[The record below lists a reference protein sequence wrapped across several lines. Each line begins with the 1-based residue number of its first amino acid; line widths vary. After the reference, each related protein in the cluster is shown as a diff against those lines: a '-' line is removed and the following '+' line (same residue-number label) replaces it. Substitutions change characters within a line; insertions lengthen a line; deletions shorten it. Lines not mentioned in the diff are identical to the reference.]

1 MIFAYIGIISITYL
15 SYLTYSLKVY
25 NSLQEEDDIDLQ
37 FTLFDDEDPNNLNRL
52 LMNQRTKKYDNIY
65 NRYYNNIKKNGEKL
79 NGYIMNIIN
88 NKIGEIKRMRN
99 KDYKI
104 VKNDEKLMKK
114 QNIKKENITNSTI
127 SEEIKD
133 IELDTIQNNIK
144 INNSMYNS
152 NNMCSTIDTEEMNI
166 YETDHLNFKS
176 RDSIDLSSDDSDNNV
191 KSIFNNNKNED
202 IV

>member
-25 NSLQEEDDIDLQ
+25 NSLQEDDDIDLK

-52 LMNQRTKKYDNIY
+52 LMEQRTKKYDNIY

-104 VKNDEKLMKK
+104 VKNDDKLV
-114 QNIKKENITNSTI
+114 KKENITNSTI

-133 IELDTIQNNIK
+133 IELDTIQDNIK

-166 YETDHLNFKS
+166 YEKDHLNFKS
-176 RDSIDLSSDDSDNNV
+176 TDSIDLSSDDSDNNV
-191 KSIFNNNKNED
+191 RSILNNNKNED

>member
-1 MIFAYIGIISITYL
+1 MIFTYIGIISITYL

-79 NGYIMNIIN
+79 NSYIMNIIN
-88 NKIGEIKRMRN
+88 NKISEIKRMRN

-104 VKNDEKLMKK
+104 VKNDEKLVKK
-114 QNIKKENITNSTI
+114 ENIKKENITNSTI

-166 YETDHLNFKS
+166 YEKDHLNFKS
-176 RDSIDLSSDDSDNNV
+176 TDSIDLSSDDSDNNV
-191 KSIFNNNKNED
+191 KSILNNNKNED

>member
-25 NSLQEEDDIDLQ
+25 NSLQEEEDIDLQ
-37 FTLFDDEDPNNLNRL
+37 FTLFDDEDSNNLNRL
-52 LMNQRTKKYDNIY
+52 LMNQKTKKYDNIY
-65 NRYYNNIKKNGEKL
+65 SRYYNNIKKNGEKL
-79 NGYIMNIIN
+79 NDYIMNIIN

-104 VKNDEKLMKK
+104 VKNDDKLVKK
-114 QNIKKENITNSTI
+114 ENIKKENITNSTI

-133 IELDTIQNNIK
+133 IELDTIQDNIK

-166 YETDHLNFKS
+166 YERDHLNFKS
-176 RDSIDLSSDDSDNNV
+176 TDSIDLSSDDSDNNV
-191 KSIFNNNKNED
+191 KSILNKNKNED

>member
-25 NSLQEEDDIDLQ
+25 NSLQEDDDIDLK

-52 LMNQRTKKYDNIY
+52 LMEQRTKKYDNLY

-104 VKNDEKLMKK
+104 VKNDDKLV
-114 QNIKKENITNSTI
+114 KKENITNSTI

-133 IELDTIQNNIK
+133 IELDTIQDNIK

-166 YETDHLNFKS
+166 YEKDHLNFKS
-176 RDSIDLSSDDSDNNV
+176 TDSIDLSSDDSDNNV
-191 KSIFNNNKNED
+191 RSILNNNKNED

>member
-15 SYLTYSLKVY
+15 SYLTYSIKVY
-25 NSLQEEDDIDLQ
+25 NSLQEDDDIDLK

-52 LMNQRTKKYDNIY
+52 LMEQRTKKYDNLY

-104 VKNDEKLMKK
+104 VKNDDKLV
-114 QNIKKENITNSTI
+114 KKENITNSTI

-133 IELDTIQNNIK
+133 IELDTIQDNIK

-166 YETDHLNFKS
+166 YEKDHLNFKS
-176 RDSIDLSSDDSDNNV
+176 TDSIDLSSDDSDNNV
-191 KSIFNNNKNED
+191 RSILNNNKNED

>member
-15 SYLTYSLKVY
+15 SYLTYSIKVY
-25 NSLQEEDDIDLQ
+25 NSLQEDDDIDLQ

-52 LMNQRTKKYDNIY
+52 LMEQRTKKYDNLY

-104 VKNDEKLMKK
+104 VKNDDKLV
-114 QNIKKENITNSTI
+114 KKENITNSTI

-133 IELDTIQNNIK
+133 IELDTIQDNIK

-166 YETDHLNFKS
+166 YEKDHLNFKS
-176 RDSIDLSSDDSDNNV
+176 TDSIDLSSDDSDNNV
-191 KSIFNNNKNED
+191 RSILNNNKNED